1 LHLERSVTRRPLLAL
16 TAATAALALC
26 AAPGTA
32 AAASTAAG
40 RGTSSLSVLSLTVA
54 GHTLSLA
61 DLSLVSDTIASPR
74 VSSVSLTPVTVDG
87 TAYGKQ
93 SINQSSSPA
102 TVGAVSAPGALA
114 PVATLTSPSVS
125 LSATSAP
132 SNHAGTTSLGSV
144 KVLGLPVQLAG
155 ALDIASAVSST
166 TGASGQKTVEITNL
180 ALPSIADV
188 LAALGLD
195 LSKLPVGSLDDLANA
210 LELVTG
216 AIATA
221 ETTVDSAQAAVD
233 AATADLATK
242 TAALTAA
249 QASLTSA
256 TSALQTIL
264 DGVAASVNPLI
275 VAVVTAAPSIVTVA
289 GYDTLAQASDPLVTT
304 LNGLVAGLGTAY
316 TTFTSA
322 RTAVAAA
329 QALVDTAQATLTS
342 LTATLTTVLH
352 NLFTLLQARLDAT
365 PLVSLDELKVSTRA
379 AASSASKGGQ
389 HAEVVGGTVKGL
401 RVLGVDVIAS
411 ALGSSTLDLEG
422 VTSSTLAQ
430 VNGLIGPVTGTLSTV
445 LSNVPGFPVLD
456 VPKPVIGLLTKSTS
470 TSISG
475 GFGRASTTVR
485 GLSITVPGITL
496 PTSLA
501 LPGAANL
508 PAFDSVTQVA
518 GRLTSAPLSL
528 AVLTLHDQA
537 AFRPA
542 VAGTPSAGGPGSGG
556 LPPTGLPTGVAAL
569 SLMLIGCA
577 LVVRRRLVPVA

>member
-1 LHLERSVTRRPLLAL
+1 LAL

-54 GHTLSLA
+54 GHQLSLA
-61 DLSLVSDTIASPR
+61 DLSLISDTIASPR
-74 VSSVSLTPVTVDG
+74 VSSVAFTPLTVDG

-114 PVATLTSPSVS
+114 PVASLTSPAVS
-125 LSATSAP
+125 ISATSAP
-132 SNHAGTTSLGSV
+132 SNHAGATSLGSV

-166 TGASGQKTVEITNL
+166 TGASGLKTVDISNL
-180 ALPSIADV
+180 ALPSVADV

-210 LELVTG
+210 LELVTS
-216 AIATA
+216 AITTA
-221 ETTVDSAQAAVD
+221 ENAVDSAQAAVD
-233 AATADLATK
+233 SATADLATK

-249 QASLTSA
+249 NTALASAQSAFTTAQTALNAAIATNAALLSPLGITDIASLLAA
-256 TSALQTIL
+256 TGANLTAALALPGMSTAFSNYN
-264 DGVAASVNPLI
+264 VAATAL
-275 VAVVTAAPSIVTVA
+275 TAAQTAVT
-289 GYDTLAQASDPLVTT
+289 TAQA
-304 LNGLVAGLGTAY
+304 
-316 TTFTSA
+316 
-322 RTAVAAA
+322 AVNTA
-329 QALVDTAQATLTS
+329 QALVTS

-401 RVLGVDVIAS
+401 KVLGVDVIAS
-411 ALGSSTLDLEG
+411 ALGSSTLDLGG
-422 VTSSTLAQ
+422 VTSAALAQ
-430 VNGLIGPVTGTLSTV
+430 VNGVIGQVTGTLSTV
-445 LSNVPGFPVLD
+445 LSNVPGFPKLD
-456 VPKPVIGLLTKSTS
+456 VPAPVVGLLTKSTS

-475 GFGRASTTVR
+475 GYGRASTTVH

-501 LPGAANL
+501 LPGAAAL

-518 GRLTSAPLSL
+518 GQLTSAPLSL
-528 AVLTLHDQA
+528 GVLTLRDQA

-542 VAGTPSAGGPGSGG
+542 VAGSSSAGGPSSGG
-556 LPPTGLPTGVAAL
+556 LPPTGLPVGVAAL
-569 SLMLIGCA
+569 SLTLIGCA